1 MFKFPQSLG
10 KAGIDKDALRYTMI
24 QSVAPPPW
32 SSPDQALKHY
42 FGYDQFRPGQAQV
55 IEAVL
60 GNQDALVVMPTGG
73 GKSLCYQLPALLK
86 PGVMVVVSPLIALM
100 QDQVEGLRSS
110 GIAALSLNSGLDFQ
124 ALAEAQRHLL
134 AGSVKLLYL
143 SPERLVSA
151 DGLGLLARLDQTH
164 GISGFAVDE
173 AHCLSEWGHDFRPE
187 YRQLGMLRQR
197 FPQVG
202 LIALTAT
209 ATARVREDIM
219 HQLGLRDPLVQV
231 ASFDRPNLFYEVRPK
246 SQNGYQ
252 QLRRQVKQ
260 HQGSGIIYC
269 LSRKRVEELALK
281 LQQDGES
288 VLPYHAGLASPVR
301 QDHQRRFIRDDVR
314 LMVATVAFGMGI
326 NKPDVRFVIHYDM
339 PRNLEGYYQESG
351 RAGRDGEPAHCTLYM
366 GYGDVAA
373 SEYFIAQK
381 PGLEEQRIARQQLRQ
396 MVNYAES
403 SGCRRRIQLSY
414 FGESWGESPED
425 RCDRCDNCLNPS
437 PQEDWTL
444 EAQKFL
450 SCVARCQER
459 FGLTHVI
466 DVLRGSKKQRILDLG
481 HDRLSTYGIGQ
492 DRSVEE
498 WRFLGRSLLHQQLLE
513 ETTDGF
519 PILKLNAASWQV
531 LRRELGVQVAV
542 PQRLTQAQ
550 SDAPA
555 DSPAE
560 VELLTSLKA
569 LRKQLADRQG
579 VPPYVVFPESALR
592 QMAQARPQ
600 TLAEF
605 GRVSGVGS
613 RKLAQYGEDFTVAI
627 RQFCA
632 DYGLTTNPAALG
644 GAGVPRESQPGA
656 GDTHRLTLELHQQ
669 GLTLEAI
676 AEQRGLRP
684 STIAG
689 HLERLILSGAGVD
702 LDRLVEPDQQRA
714 IARVLE
720 ALEGASLTQIR
731 DRLGPTY
738 SYEAIRLVRA
748 SQRPPQGRPD

>member
-1 MFKFPQSLG
+1 
-10 KAGIDKDALRYTMI
+10 MI

-32 SSPDQALKHY
+32 FSPDQALKHY

-55 IEAVL
+55 IEAVV
-60 GNQDALVVMPTGG
+60 GNRDTLVVMPTGG

-100 QDQVEGLRSS
+100 QDQVEGLRGS
-110 GIAALSLNSGLDFQ
+110 GIAALSLNSGLDAQ
-124 ALAEAQRHLL
+124 ALAEAQRKLL

-187 YRQLGMLRQR
+187 YRQLGVLRQR
-197 FPQVG
+197 FPRVG

-209 ATARVREDIM
+209 ATARVREDIVQ
-219 HQLGLRDPLVQV
+219 QLELRDPLVQV

-246 SQNGYQ
+246 RQDSYQ
-252 QLRRQVKQ
+252 QLLGQVKQ
-260 HQGSGIIYC
+260 HQGAGIIYC

-288 VLPYHAGLASPVR
+288 ALPYHAGLASPVR

-351 RAGRDGEPAHCTLYM
+351 RAGRDGEPAHCILYM

-381 PGLEEQRIARQQLRQ
+381 SALEEQRIARQQLRQ
-396 MVNYAES
+396 MVSYAES
-403 SGCRRRIQLSY
+403 SVCRRRIQLSY
-414 FGESWGESPED
+414 FGESWGESLED

-437 PQEDWTL
+437 PQQDWTL

-466 DVLRGSKKQRILDLG
+466 DVLRGSRKQRILELG

-498 WRFLGRSLLHQQLLE
+498 WRLLGRSLLHQQLLE
-513 ETTDGF
+513 ETSDGF
-519 PILKLNAASWQV
+519 PILKLNAASWEV
-531 LRRELGVQVAV
+531 LRRERGVQVAV
-542 PQRLTQAQ
+542 PQRLTPVQP
-550 SDAPA
+550 DAPE
-555 DSPAE
+555 DSPVE
-560 VELLTSLKA
+560 VELLASLKA

-613 RKLAQYGEDFTVAI
+613 RKLAQYGEDFTAAI

-632 DYGLTTNPAALG
+632 DYGLTANPAALG
-644 GAGVPRESQPGA
+644 GAGAPRASQVGA
-656 GDTHRLTLELHQQ
+656 GDTHRLTLDLHQQ
-669 GLTLEAI
+669 GLTLDEI

-714 IARVLE
+714 IARVLG
-720 ALEGASLTQIR
+720 ALQGASLTQIR

-748 SQRPPQGRPD
+748 SQRPPQGRSD

>member
-1 MFKFPQSLG
+1 
-10 KAGIDKDALRYTMI
+10 MI

-32 SSPDQALKHY
+32 FSPDQALKHY

-55 IEAVL
+55 IEAVV
-60 GNQDALVVMPTGG
+60 GNRDTLVVMPTGG

-100 QDQVEGLRSS
+100 QDQVEGLRGS
-110 GIAALSLNSGLDFQ
+110 GIAALSLNSGLDAQ
-124 ALAEAQRHLL
+124 ALAEAQRKLL

-187 YRQLGMLRQR
+187 YRQLGVLRQR
-197 FPQVG
+197 FPRVG

-209 ATARVREDIM
+209 ATARVREDIVQ
-219 HQLGLRDPLVQV
+219 QLELRDPLVQV

-246 SQNGYQ
+246 RQDSYQ
-252 QLRRQVKQ
+252 QLLGQVKQ
-260 HQGSGIIYC
+260 HQGAGIIYC

-288 VLPYHAGLASPVR
+288 ALPYHAGLASPVR

-381 PGLEEQRIARQQLRQ
+381 PALEEQRIARQQLRQ
-396 MVNYAES
+396 MVSYAES
-403 SGCRRRIQLSY
+403 SVCRRRIQLSY
-414 FGESWGESPED
+414 FGESWGVSLED

-437 PQEDWTL
+437 PHQDWTL

-466 DVLRGSKKQRILDLG
+466 DVLRGSRKQRILELG

-498 WRFLGRSLLHQQLLE
+498 WRLLGRSLLHQQLLE
-513 ETTDGF
+513 ETSDGF
-519 PILKLNAASWQV
+519 PILKLNAASWEV
-531 LRRELGVQVAV
+531 LRRERGVQVAV
-542 PQRLTQAQ
+542 PQRLTPVQP
-550 SDAPA
+550 DAPE
-555 DSPAE
+555 DSPVE
-560 VELLTSLKA
+560 VELLASLKG

-613 RKLAQYGEDFTVAI
+613 RKLAQYGEDFTAAI

-632 DYGLTTNPAALG
+632 DYGLTANPAALG
-644 GAGVPRESQPGA
+644 GAGAPRASQVGA
-656 GDTHRLTLELHQQ
+656 GDTHRLTLDLHQQ
-669 GLTLEAI
+669 GLSLDAI
-676 AEQRGLRP
+676 AQQRGLRP

-689 HLERLILSGAGVD
+689 HLERLIVSGAEVD

-714 IARVLE
+714 IARVLG
-720 ALEGASLTQIR
+720 ALQGASLTQIR

-748 SQRPPQGRPD
+748 SQRPPQGRSD